1 MVELLGVGSESKVPV
16 GALDIRLE
24 LIPNLTYD
32 ECGAGNNVG
41 NGESPSALKEEV
53 VMAQLASEKSRS
65 TEKERL
71 FLNYAKQW
79 WREFLSLR
87 PDHSERIVKVGG
99 FGGK

>member
-1 MVELLGVGSESKVPV
+1 MELLGVGSESKVPV

-24 LIPNLTYD
+24 LIPILTYD

-99 FGGK
+99 FDGR